1 MREKGGFID
10 PSQRYKNVKELHT
23 ESEDKSKEDNGLKE
37 LRKAVRIRD
46 VGSQWVDP
54 VEPT

>member
-46 VGSQWVDP
+46 VGS
-54 VEPT
+54 